1 MARPIALTDAD
12 LAAAMASPDAPDW
25 VQVDGRLEKSVT
37 CPSFAAALDFVMAV
51 GKLAEEANH
60 GASVLVRGGIRTPEV
75 VGGKGHGYPDLL
87 ELGGVGRIAGEPEG
101 VELVPVGMAHAEAS
115 RERGAVYMPV
125 AALLADADPFPCGD
139 LARREPVVDH
149 RGRCRGS
156 RERAPAE

>member
-60 GASVLVRGGIRTPEV
+60 HPDIDIRWRTVSLALVTHDAGG
-75 VGGKGHGYPDLL
+75 LS
-87 ELGGVGRIAGEPEG
+87 ELDID
-101 VELVPVGMAHAEAS
+101 MARAID
-115 RERGAVYMPV
+115 
-125 AALLADADPFPCGD
+125 ALT
-139 LARREPVVDH
+139 V
-149 RGRCRGS
+149 
-156 RERAPAE
+156 